1 MRIDKFLN
9 SVNIT
14 KNRAQSQDMI
24 NSKVIY
30 INDKMIKASSSVR
43 VGDTIKIEY
52 LESEKSFKVIEIPT
66 TNSTK
71 KDEQQRYVEIIS

>member
-9 SVNIT
+9 AVNIT

-24 NSKVIY
+24 SNKVIY
-30 INDKMIKASSSVR
+30 INDKIIKSSSSVKL
-43 VGDTIKIEY
+43 GDTIKIKY
-52 LESEKSFKVIEIPT
+52 LESQKLFKVSEIPI

-71 KDEQQRYVEIIS
+71 KEDQQKYVELI